1 MKSYLSELSL
11 ETLKHYRLRNLETTT
26 VLLQLK
32 TLTKKHS
39 HNRDK
44 PPTKHVVAKKAY
56 I

>member
-11 ETLKHYRLRNLETTT
+11 ETLKHYRLRDNNS
-26 VLLQLK
+26 
-32 TLTKKHS
+32 LTSIENFDKKQHS